1 MAPETLIIP
10 CGLYLWP
17 CFGTLIQMGKDS
29 EQIEILAM
37 FNHRLVQYDLY

>member
-29 EQIEILAM
+29 EQEILAM